1 MPIHHRHSRSRIS
14 ARHPLAGKV
23 VYIPAMAEG
32 SVELFAAVF
41 RWLGIDAHPTPPSE
55 GRTLELGAK
64 HTNGDECY
72 PAKITVGDFFR
83 ILEQPNLDPKNT
95 VFFMATAEGPCRFG
109 QYAPYLRKILSE
121 AGHTDVQVLSPTSK
135 NGYTGLGEVSGPFVR
150 AGWRALVMADIL
162 RKALLKTRPY
172 ETKHGAADKAFADS
186 IRDVAETI
194 ESMCADPGCQLGT
207 LVAAMTRSRDRF
219 RRVPVQYS
227 TDNVLIGVVG
237 EIFCRLNNFSNDNL
251 VRKLE
256 TYGAEARLSDIG
268 EWIGYTNTEVVRR
281 LKLEGKS
288 VSLKRLKEKI
298 RAHVQHSDEHA
309 LATPFQH
316 DFEGYQEPPI
326 DEVLELAWPYLPAN
340 GALGEMVLSVGKA
353 AWLARNGADGIIDI
367 SPFTC
372 MNGIV
377 SEAIYPKL
385 SADFGGI
392 PIRNFYFDGTQS
404 DLDRDLGI
412 YMELARCY
420 KEKKQFKREYPSY
433 FEASVLAG

>member
-1 MPIHHRHSRSRIS
+1 MPIRHRHSSCRIS
-14 ARHPLAGKV
+14 PSNSLNGKV
-23 VYIPAMAEG
+23 VYIPAMADG
-32 SVELFAAVF
+32 SVQLFSAVF
-41 RWLGIDAHPTPPSE
+41 RWMGIEAHPTPPSE
-55 GRTLELGAK
+55 GRTLELGGK

-83 ILEQPNLDPKNT
+83 ILEQPGTDPKKT

-109 QYAPYLRKILSE
+109 QYAPYLKKILAD
-121 AGHTDVQVLSPTSK
+121 AGHTDVEVFSPTSK

-172 ETKHGAADKAFADS
+172 ETATGSADKAFWDS
-186 IRDVAETI
+186 IADVANTI
-194 ESMCADPGCQLGT
+194 EHMCADPKCQLAS
-207 LVAAMTRSRDRF
+207 LAEAMTRCRDRF
-219 RRVPVQYS
+219 RRVSIQYS
-227 TDNVLIGVVG
+227 SEVVLIGVVG
-237 EIFCRLNNFSNDNL
+237 EIFCRLNNFSNDDL

-256 TYGAEARLSDIG
+256 SYGAEARLSDIA

-281 LKLEGKS
+281 LRLEGKG
-288 VSLKRLKEKI
+288 VSLKMLKEKI

-309 LATPFQH
+309 LMAPFER
-316 DFEGYQEPPI
+316 DFAGYAEPPI
-326 DEVLELAWPYLPAN
+326 EEVLDLAWPYLPVN

-353 AWLARNGADGIIDI
+353 AWMAKNGADGIVDI

-412 YMELARCY
+412 YMELARSY
-420 KEKKQFKREYPSY
+420 KEKKHCHRQLSVGSQ
-433 FEASVLAG
+433 AVLAAV